1 MRFWKKPSENNVFD
15 QEGLVNC
22 HSIIENYINNNEMG
36 LALEH
41 LLYVIFE
48 TEIRFPINEKVELNN
63 VAKSMGL
70 NAY

>member
-1 MRFWKKPSENNVFD
+1 
-15 QEGLVNC
+15 
-22 HSIIENYINNNEMG
+22 MG